1 MVRSR
6 LPQCLVALHPLV
18 TNQDIL
24 HGVVQSVA
32 HMQLSRDVWRGHYD
46 GKGLFAPVYF
56 CVEIMAVQ
64 PFLVQTV
71 LNGRRIVGLFQFLH
85 GPCLLLQMSCFGS
98 RMLSARNK
106 NKPSA
111 NPASG
116 FAKGELTRGTTLF
129 HRKFPALHPR
139 RSSGLIC
146 AFNGA
151 VRERLLP
158 GPFQD
163 SQAFWAFR
171 LRSYLP
177 RTPFPDCLSACG
189 QSSLREAAVYS
200 SSSQPFSILTI
211 ISV

>member
-1 MVRSR
+1 M
-6 LPQCLVALHPLV
+6 LV
-18 TNQDIL
+18 TKQ
-24 HGVVQSVA
+24 
-32 HMQLSRDVWRGHYD
+32 
-46 GKGLFAPVYF
+46 
-56 CVEIMAVQ
+56 
-64 PFLVQTV
+64 
-71 LNGRRIVGLFQFLH
+71 
-85 GPCLLLQMSCFGS
+85 
-98 RMLSARNK
+98 
-106 NKPSA
+106 PSA
-111 NPASG
+111 NPTSG

-129 HRKFPALHPR
+129 HRKFPALHLR

-177 RTPFPDCLSACG
+177 LTPIPDCLSACG

-200 SSSQPFSILTI
+200 SSSQPFSILPI
-211 ISV
+211 ISVYRAFVKIIPVTVELFEQNNAVMMLP